1 MTGINGGYAYGDW
14 SRDEV
19 LPFVPDCPRILDVGC
34 SFGGFGELLKRR
46 ASAPVVWGVEPEG
59 DAATV
64 AADRLDRVIIGEYP
78 QALSVGER
86 FDCVIFNDVL
96 EHMVD
101 PWKTLRETLNF
112 LEPSGVVVAS
122 IPNVRF
128 GPVVSNLLLRGKWTY
143 TDIGVLDRTHLR
155 FFTRSSMKELFFE
168 SGYIVQEIHPIRQ
181 LRRGRIAM
189 LGRAIGALGEE
200 LTAPQFVV
208 VATPTVQR
216 LLPS

>member
-1 MTGINGGYAYGDW
+1 M
-14 SRDEV
+14 
-19 LPFVPDCPRILDVGC
+19 
-34 SFGGFGELLKRR
+34 
-46 ASAPVVWGVEPEG
+46 
-59 DAATV
+59 
-64 AADRLDRVIIGEYP
+64 
-78 QALSVGER
+78 
-86 FDCVIFNDVL
+86 
-96 EHMVD
+96 
-101 PWKTLRETLNF
+101 
-112 LEPSGVVVAS
+112 AS

-216 LLPS
+216 FLPS